1 MRTSSLL
8 NSIALVVA
16 IVAPTSTSPNGAT
29 PVPLA
34 PQVPQSELVD
44 LIAIR
49 VGDFVFDG
57 LVAGPEDGDPVILL
71 HGFPETSYAFRH
83 QLEALARAGY
93 RAIAPDQRGYSA
105 DARPSEVADY
115 AMGFLVSDVAG
126 IADALGFDSF
136 HLVGHD
142 WGGAVA
148 WVFAATFPE
157 RVRTLTVLSTPHPGA
172 FGAALS
178 SSPDQQQR
186 SAYFDMFRADD
197 AEERFLANNAAYL
210 RQVLDEV
217 ADAEAIRVYVT
228 ALRSPEAMGS
238 ALNWY
243 RAMSLSANSASTT
256 VTSTVPLQITVPT
269 LYVWGTDDPA
279 FGLAAARAS
288 ARYVTGPYEFVPMER
303 TGHWLMERRP
313 TRVNE
318 LLLRHLG
325 GHTSP
330 YELSFRAIRPGI
342 WVAYRRDPYRSPVH
356 GNVTIIVND
365 DDVVV
370 VDSGSAPAAARQVI
384 DKIRSLTDAPVTTVI
399 NTHGHEDHVLGNQ
412 VFAQEFPDVQII
424 AREGTREYLTN
435 GTVAGRVRGFA
446 AGMQEQREE
455 GATEMARVQARGLN
469 GDNEIVDYLRRYY
482 ERDMDAVKNAYAEV
496 RVTPPTSTF
505 RDRLVLQRSG
515 RSIELLDLGFG
526 KAGSDLVVYLPEEKL
541 VIAGDIVTHPVPLG
555 FARLQTQWL
564 QTLRRLVEI
573 DFRNVVPGHG
583 DVLVDKA
590 YVRLVIELVEF
601 EIAAVRSAIRQGQDA
616 EAAAWE
622 ITFANW
628 DERFVDNDTIGR
640 YFFDTWFVQP
650 AVSRAYAE
658 LGGQRP

>member
-1 MRTSSLL
+1 MSL
-8 NSIALVVA
+8 NSIALVA
-16 IVAPTSTSPNGAT
+16 TIVAPALNGAT
-29 PVPLA
+29 PVPST

-49 VGDFVFDG
+49 VGEFVFDG
-57 LVAGPEDGDPVILL
+57 LAAGPEDGDPVIML

-93 RAIAPDQRGYSA
+93 RAVAPDQRGYSA
-105 DARPSEVADY
+105 DARPSDVADY
-115 AMGFLVSDVAG
+115 AMGSLVGDVAG
-126 IADALGFDSF
+126 IADALDFDSF

-142 WGGAVA
+142 WGAAVA
-148 WVFAATFPE
+148 WVFAASFPE

-172 FGAALS
+172 FDAALS
-178 SSPDQQQR
+178 SSRDQQQR
-186 SAYFDMFRADD
+186 SAYFDVFRAND
-197 AEERFLANNAAYL
+197 AAQRFLANDAAYL
-210 RQVLDEV
+210 REVLDEV
-217 ADAEAIRVYVT
+217 ADKEAIRVYVN
-228 ALRSPEAMGS
+228 ALRSPEAMGA

-243 RAMSLSANSASTT
+243 RAMNLGSSSSNTT
-256 VTSTVPLQITVPT
+256 VTSTIPLEITVPT

-279 FGLAAARAS
+279 FGPTAARAS
-288 ARYVTGPYEFVPMER
+288 ARYVAGPYEFVPMER
-303 TGHWLMERRP
+303 TGHWLMERKP

-318 LLLRHLG
+318 LLLGHLE

-399 NTHGHEDHVLGNQ
+399 NTHGHEDHVFGNQ

-424 AREGTREYLTN
+424 AREGTREYLVD
-435 GTVAGRVRGFA
+435 GPVGARVRGFPTR
-446 AGMQEQREE
+446 MQERREE
-455 GATEMARVQARGLN
+455 GAAEIARVQARGLN
-469 GDNEIVDYLRRYY
+469 GDDEVVDYLRRYY

-526 KAGSDLVVYLPEEKL
+526 EAGSDVVVYLPEEKL
-541 VIAGDIVTHPVPLG
+541 VVAGDVVTHPVPLG

-564 QTLRRLVEI
+564 QTLRRLVEV
-573 DFRNVVPGHG
+573 DFQNVVPGHG

-601 EIAAVRSAIRQGQDA
+601 EIAAVRGAIRQGQGA

-628 DERFVDNDTIGR
+628 GERFVDSDPIGQ